1 MSIYAKSLTAADY
14 EVLYIG
20 DENMKSELECLSTKE
35 KILKV
40 TREIIAEEGFQNIT
54 IRKIANKAG
63 VNVAA
68 VNYYFGSKDAVINE
82 TLKTVTDEL
91 KDTFEFLKNSKE
103 DPRTKLSI
111 FIFNYTDMISK
122 YPDLLKN
129 VINLAIH
136 NKPLEGQIEYMTFMQ
151 TEGIEILK
159 QTIAEIRP
167 ELDEF
172 TVYIKIIHLLSG
184 LSFPFLMDNQFKKVM
199 GFDLYDEKMREMHI
213 NDLLDYVCRF

>member
-1 MSIYAKSLTAADY
+1 
-14 EVLYIG
+14 
-20 DENMKSELECLSTKE
+20 MKSELECLSTKE

-111 FIFNYTDMISK
+111 FIFNYTDMILK

-213 NDLLDYVCRF
+213 NDLLDYVYRF

>member
-111 FIFNYTDMISK
+111 FIFNYTDMILK

>member
-1 MSIYAKSLTAADY
+1 
-14 EVLYIG
+14 
-20 DENMKSELECLSTKE
+20 MKSELECLSTKE

-68 VNYYFGSKDAVINE
+68 INYYFGSKDAVINE
-82 TLKTVTDEL
+82 SLKTVTDEL
-91 KDTFEFLKNSKE
+91 KVTFEFLKNSKE

-111 FIFNYTDMISK
+111 FIVNYSDMILK

-136 NKPLEGQIEYMTFMQ
+136 NKPLELQTEYMNFMQ
-151 TEGIEILK
+151 TDGIEILK
-159 QTIAEIRP
+159 QTISEIRP

-172 TVYIKIIHLLSG
+172 SIYIKIIHLLSG

-199 GFDLYDEKMREMHI
+199 GFDLYNKSMREKHI
-213 NDLLDYVCRF
+213 N

>member
-1 MSIYAKSLTAADY
+1 
-14 EVLYIG
+14 
-20 DENMKSELECLSTKE
+20 MKSELECLSTKE

-111 FIFNYTDMISK
+111 FIFNYTDMILK